1 MFNVIGSIVQKRHY
15 LTVEEANVMDALK
28 AIDEIKR
35 SSRIHKVMNMELG
48 NCGWKDEPATWF
60 INFDV
65 TDNQW
70 KKIMGILRDTG
81 YQIVLREDDRLY
93 LTKNKK

>member
-1 MFNVIGSIVQKRHY
+1 MFNVIGSIVQRRHY
-15 LTVEEANVMDALK
+15 LVTEEENVMDAVK
-28 AIDEIKR
+28 VIDEIKR
-35 SSRIHKVMNMELG
+35 GSRIHKVMNMELG
-48 NCGWKDEPATWF
+48 NCDWKDEPTAWF

-70 KKIMGILRDTG
+70 KKAMSMLRNKG

-93 LTKNKK
+93 LTKN